1 MKLHSYQQRA
11 VGFMT
16 RNRRCILSVGMGLG
30 KTAAV
35 LSYLD
40 LARPKSCLIVAP
52 KRVAE
57 TVWKQEAEKWG
68 LWFVSESMVI
78 VKGTP
83 AQRRAAWED
92 RMHPYKIVG
101 RDNLSDLFEEND
113 YTKPSMNFEI
123 VVFDELTSFKT
134 ISSKRT
140 KRAFVLSKNAGRV
153 IGLTGTFLA
162 NGAIDIFAQCAVVG
176 LYSGLKA
183 FYSWRSR
190 YFRDVMAGSGMA
202 WHKWSL
208 LVPLPEVLAP
218 VQHAIF
224 TLDSRDWLDIPS
236 VSVVPHS
243 VELSKLERERYDNLE
258 AFLSCDIDG
267 VDVSVAE
274 NAKFMKLQT
283 MCDGFVYCGT
293 DYDENNFYDNV
304 ARGETSSKLEAVADF
319 CAQCVAESE
328 PVLLFYAFRAERD
341 WLREMLKARDVE
353 TMDVR
358 EAGSLDK
365 WTSGEFVGVMTAHPA
380 SAGHGLN
387 LQSGGRL
394 VVWSTL
400 TYNYEYYAQA
410 NARLAR
416 QGQRKAVQIHIF
428 EAAGTLEQNKR
439 KALQRK
445 DAEQNQFLELT
456 KGKSEIMDALLEQSY
471 NIYKSK

>member
-1 MKLHSYQQRA
+1 MKLHNYQKRA
-11 VGFMT
+11 VEFMDKHP
-16 RNRRCILSVGMGLG
+16 NCILSVGMGLG

-68 LWFVSESMVI
+68 LDAVAVKMVI
-78 VKGTP
+78 VSGTRQ
-83 AQRRAAWED
+83 QRATAWD
-92 RMHPYKIVG
+92 DDTRPYKIVG
-101 RDNLSDLFEEND
+101 RDNLGDLFDKSGKQERCFD
-113 YTKPSMNFEI
+113 M
-123 VVFDELTSFKT
+123 VVLDELTSFKT

-153 IGLTGTFLA
+153 VGLTGTFLA

-176 LYSGLKA
+176 LYSDLKA
-183 FYSWRSR
+183 FYSWRAR

-202 WHKWSL
+202 WHKWRL

-224 TLDSRDWLDIPS
+224 TLDSRDWLDIPA

-243 VELSKLERERYDNLE
+243 VELSKLEREWYDNLE

-445 DAEQNQFLELT
+445 DNEQNQFLELT
-456 KGKSEIMDALLEQSY
+456 K
-471 NIYKSK
+471 